1 MVMKEILEVIY
12 KTVYSCEDG
21 KDLFHLPS
29 EVQPFVVSHN
39 KADNRIDESWRL
51 EKDNQW
57 LELEYKSVERY
68 SSFGYKPDRSH
79 LSIKGEILKDGQMVS
94 VTDYISWD
102 ESC

>member
-1 MVMKEILEVIY
+1 MIDILEVIY
-12 KTVYSCEDG
+12 KKVYLCKEE

-29 EVQPFVVSHN
+29 EVQPYVVSYS
-39 KADNRIDESWRL
+39 KTDNCIDKSWRL

-79 LSIKGEILKDGQMVS
+79 LSIKGEILEDGQMVS